1 MNWNTKIIVI
11 VIILLT
17 VTTAIGA
24 FFNMRYSEERRT
36 SLEAAEISVIVDGSE
51 AKRFNMESLAEL
63 GSEEFS
69 AKLKSSIMESPEEHT
84 YTGIALKELFTSA
97 GISLED
103 RSRVITYSADGY
115 AVPLKIKEIQEN
127 DNIYLV
133 FKDNGDYLR
142 LYGEKDGQGPYMIVV
157 RGDRYSQR
165 WAKYVVELVV
175 E

>member
-1 MNWNTKIIVI
+1 MSRNTKIIVI
-11 VIILLT
+11 VIALLT

-24 FFNMRYSEERRT
+24 FINMRSSEERRA
-36 SLEAAEISVIVDGSE
+36 SLKAAEISVIVDGAE
-51 AKRFNMESLAEL
+51 VKRFTMQSLAEL
-63 GSEEFS
+63 EIEEFS
-69 AKLKSSIMESPEEHT
+69 AKLKSSVMESPEEHT
-84 YTGIALKELFTSA
+84 YTGIALKDLFSSA

-115 AVPLKIKEIQEN
+115 AVPLKTEEILEN

-133 FKDNGDYLR
+133 FKDNGDYLSV
-142 LYGEKDGQGPYMIVV
+142 YGEKDGQGPYMIVV

-165 WAKYVVELVV
+165 WAKYVVEFAV